1 VLVLVLGG
9 STLFFHEQIFI
20 QWKPSIIYWN
30 PINLHEKN
38 ILFKKSGNMSEVS
51 IIELIVYGL
60 IGYPAIIFL
69 IASSFKESTGTASKI
84 SVVKAIW
91 IIVPIIA
98 MYMLASAGAQINFI
112 EQTTLNYNV
121 TSNTLV
127 SNSTIT
133 DTVTLVNPV
142 WVTLHWMMFMVLI
155 LYFMWNMLRLFT
167 QRD

>member
-1 VLVLVLGG
+1 
-9 STLFFHEQIFI
+9 
-20 QWKPSIIYWN
+20 
-30 PINLHEKN
+30 
-38 ILFKKSGNMSEVS
+38 MSEVS

-69 IASSFKESTGTASKI
+69 IGSSFQESSGTAKI

-98 MYMLASAGAQINFI
+98 MYMLASAGALISI
-112 EQTTLNYNV
+112 
-121 TSNTLV
+121 
-127 SNSTIT
+127 
-133 DTVTLVNPV
+133 DTVSSTLINTNTTEVWTEQVDRSITLVNPV
-142 WVTLHWMMFMVLI
+142 WVTLHWMMFIVLI

>member
-1 VLVLVLGG
+1 
-9 STLFFHEQIFI
+9 
-20 QWKPSIIYWN
+20 
-30 PINLHEKN
+30 
-38 ILFKKSGNMSEVS
+38 MSEVS

-69 IASSFKESTGTASKI
+69 VGSSFQESSGTAGKI

-98 MYMLASAGAQINFI
+98 MYMLASAGALISI
-112 EQTTLNYNV
+112 DTV
-121 TSNTLV
+121 TSTLINTNTTEV
-127 SNSTIT
+127 WTE
-133 DTVTLVNPV
+133 TVDRNITLVNPV

-167 QRD
+167 QRE

>member
-1 VLVLVLGG
+1 
-9 STLFFHEQIFI
+9 
-20 QWKPSIIYWN
+20 
-30 PINLHEKN
+30 
-38 ILFKKSGNMSEVS
+38 MSEVS

-69 IASSFKESTGTASKI
+69 IGSSFQESSGTAGKI

-98 MYMLASAGAQINFI
+98 MYMLASAGALISF
-112 EQTTLNYNV
+112 ETTTSTLTNLN
-121 TSNTLV
+121 TTETWSE
-127 SNSTIT
+127 
-133 DTVTLVNPV
+133 TVETNITLVNPV

>member
-1 VLVLVLGG
+1 
-9 STLFFHEQIFI
+9 
-20 QWKPSIIYWN
+20 
-30 PINLHEKN
+30 
-38 ILFKKSGNMSEVS
+38 MSEVS

-98 MYMLASAGAQINFI
+98 MYMLASAGATIHVETISSTLTNTN
-112 EQTTLNYNV
+112 TTEV
-121 TSNTLV
+121 WTETV
-127 SNSTIT
+127 SRDI
-133 DTVTLVNPV
+133 VLVNPV
-142 WVTLHWMMFMVLI
+142 WITLHWLLFTVLV

-167 QRD
+167 QRE

>member
-1 VLVLVLGG
+1 
-9 STLFFHEQIFI
+9 
-20 QWKPSIIYWN
+20 
-30 PINLHEKN
+30 
-38 ILFKKSGNMSEVS
+38 MSEVS

-69 IASSFKESTGTASKI
+69 VGSSFQESSGTAGKI

-98 MYMLASAGAQINFI
+98 MYMLASAGALISI
-112 EQTTLNYNV
+112 DTV
-121 TSNTLV
+121 TSTLINTNTTEV
-127 SNSTIT
+127 WTE
-133 DTVTLVNPV
+133 TVDRNITLVNPV
-142 WVTLHWMMFMVLI
+142 WVTLHWMMFIVLI

>member
-1 VLVLVLGG
+1 
-9 STLFFHEQIFI
+9 
-20 QWKPSIIYWN
+20 
-30 PINLHEKN
+30 
-38 ILFKKSGNMSEVS
+38 MSEVS

-69 IASSFKESTGTASKI
+69 IGSSFKESTGTASKI

-98 MYMLASAGAQINFI
+98 MYMLASAGALISF
-112 EQTTLNYNV
+112 ETTTSTLTNLN
-121 TSNTLV
+121 TTETWSE
-127 SNSTIT
+127 
-133 DTVTLVNPV
+133 TVETNITLVNPV
-142 WVTLHWMMFMVLI
+142 WVTLHWLMFIVLI

>member
-1 VLVLVLGG
+1 
-9 STLFFHEQIFI
+9 
-20 QWKPSIIYWN
+20 
-30 PINLHEKN
+30 
-38 ILFKKSGNMSEVS
+38 MSEVS

-69 IASSFKESTGTASKI
+69 IGSSFQESTGTASKI

-98 MYMLASAGAQINFI
+98 MYMLASAGALISI
-112 EQTTLNYNV
+112 DTV
-121 TSNTLV
+121 TSTLINTNTTEV
-127 SNSTIT
+127 WTE
-133 DTVTLVNPV
+133 TVDRNITLVNPV

-167 QRD
+167 QRE

>member
-1 VLVLVLGG
+1 
-9 STLFFHEQIFI
+9 
-20 QWKPSIIYWN
+20 
-30 PINLHEKN
+30 
-38 ILFKKSGNMSEVS
+38 MSEVS

-69 IASSFKESTGTASKI
+69 IASSFKESTGTASKV

-98 MYMLASAGAQINFI
+98 MYMLASAGALIHLQD
-112 EQTTLNYNV
+112 ESSVTTIGYNV
-121 TSNTLV
+121 TNGDILT
-127 SNSTIT
+127 NSTETTPAKQIS
-133 DTVTLVNPV
+133 LVQPV

>member
-1 VLVLVLGG
+1 
-9 STLFFHEQIFI
+9 
-20 QWKPSIIYWN
+20 
-30 PINLHEKN
+30 
-38 ILFKKSGNMSEVS
+38 MSEVS

-69 IASSFKESTGTASKI
+69 IGSSFQESSGTAGKI

-98 MYMLASAGAQINFI
+98 MYMLASAGALISI
-112 EQTTLNYNV
+112 DTV
-121 TSNTLV
+121 TSTLINTNTTEV
-127 SNSTIT
+127 WTE
-133 DTVTLVNPV
+133 TVDRNITLVNPV

-167 QRD
+167 QRE

>member
-1 VLVLVLGG
+1 
-9 STLFFHEQIFI
+9 
-20 QWKPSIIYWN
+20 
-30 PINLHEKN
+30 
-38 ILFKKSGNMSEVS
+38 MSEVS

-69 IASSFKESTGTASKI
+69 IGSSFKESTGTASKI

-98 MYMLASAGAQINFI
+98 MYMLASAGALISI
-112 EQTTLNYNV
+112 
-121 TSNTLV
+121 
-127 SNSTIT
+127 
-133 DTVTLVNPV
+133 DTVSSTLINTNTTEVWTEQVDRSITLVNPV
-142 WVTLHWMMFMVLI
+142 WVTLHWMMFIVLI

>member
-1 VLVLVLGG
+1 
-9 STLFFHEQIFI
+9 
-20 QWKPSIIYWN
+20 
-30 PINLHEKN
+30 
-38 ILFKKSGNMSEVS
+38 MSEVS

-98 MYMLASAGAQINFI
+98 MYMLASAGALISI
-112 EQTTLNYNV
+112 
-121 TSNTLV
+121 
-127 SNSTIT
+127 
-133 DTVTLVNPV
+133 DTVSSTLINTNTTEVWTEQVDRSITLVNPV
-142 WVTLHWMMFMVLI
+142 WVTLHWMMFIVLI